1 MKKSNFLNGAII
13 ATLGIII
20 CKVIG
25 LVYVIPF
32 YSMIGTAGSAL
43 YSYAYSI
50 YAIFLNLSTSGI
62 PTAISKIVSEYN
74 TLKLY
79 NVKERAFKIGSYIL
93 VTLGFISFIVM
104 MIFAP
109 NIAYMLKGGA
119 EGGNSVESIATVIRV
134 VSTSLL
140 VVPIFSVTKGY
151 LQGHKMITTSSI
163 SNVLEQLI
171 RVTVLL
177 LGSYLAIKVFKLSI
191 TTAISIA
198 VFAATIGAIFGY
210 GYLVFKIRKNKDE
223 FNKNVKPTKEEL
235 KISNKEILKKIFIY
249 AIPFVIIDLV
259 NSAYVVVNS
268 LTIIKTLTKL
278 GMSTKDA
285 EIVLSSIA
293 TWASKLDMIVISVA
307 IGFVTSLI
315 PHITSSYVKNDMD
328 SVKSKVNQ
336 AFEMLLLIVVPL
348 TFGLVFLA
356 SPIWTIF
363 YSYNTLSISVF
374 KLYAFQALTYSI
386 HWLLI
391 NLLQALNKSKV
402 TLIVLLLGLVLK
414 AILNV
419 PVMNFLPHIGISP
432 SQGATITT
440 LFVQILSIVIIL
452 IYLYKKFKID
462 FKGVKGNIFKIF
474 FSGFVMIGVLLI
486 LTNFISI
493 DTTTK
498 LSSIFVIIIYA
509 FVGGITYILLTY
521 KFKILDKFIKILL
534 KRREK

>member
-177 LGSYLAIKVFKLSI
+177 LGSYLAIKVFKL
-191 TTAISIA
+191 
-198 VFAATIGAIFGY
+198 
-210 GYLVFKIRKNKDE
+210 
-223 FNKNVKPTKEEL
+223 
-235 KISNKEILKKIFIY
+235 
-249 AIPFVIIDLV
+249 
-259 NSAYVVVNS
+259 
-268 LTIIKTLTKL
+268 
-278 GMSTKDA
+278 
-285 EIVLSSIA
+285 
-293 TWASKLDMIVISVA
+293 
-307 IGFVTSLI
+307 
-315 PHITSSYVKNDMD
+315 
-328 SVKSKVNQ
+328 
-336 AFEMLLLIVVPL
+336 
-348 TFGLVFLA
+348 
-356 SPIWTIF
+356 
-363 YSYNTLSISVF
+363 
-374 KLYAFQALTYSI
+374 
-386 HWLLI
+386 
-391 NLLQALNKSKV
+391 
-402 TLIVLLLGLVLK
+402 
-414 AILNV
+414 
-419 PVMNFLPHIGISP
+419 
-432 SQGATITT
+432 
-440 LFVQILSIVIIL
+440 
-452 IYLYKKFKID
+452 
-462 FKGVKGNIFKIF
+462 
-474 FSGFVMIGVLLI
+474 
-486 LTNFISI
+486 
-493 DTTTK
+493 
-498 LSSIFVIIIYA
+498 
-509 FVGGITYILLTY
+509 
-521 KFKILDKFIKILL
+521 
-534 KRREK
+534 